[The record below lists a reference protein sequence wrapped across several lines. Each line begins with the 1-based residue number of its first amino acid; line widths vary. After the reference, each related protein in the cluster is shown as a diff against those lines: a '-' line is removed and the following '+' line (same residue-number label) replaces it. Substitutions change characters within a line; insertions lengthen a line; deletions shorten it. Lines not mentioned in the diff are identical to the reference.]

1 MNPALPKYREGL
13 GRERKSGV
21 KGVRWFLG
29 LVAIVAIF
37 LALIFYPIPSLL
49 EWQWH
54 FLRISFLALFFSGAL
69 CLWRILRGPT
79 PADRAVA
86 IDILGILVLGFCAI
100 LGIPTG
106 RDWYIDIG
114 IAWALQ
120 SFISTLALSKYL
132 EGRNFY

>member
-1 MNPALPKYREGL
+1 MRRL
-13 GRERKSGV
+13 
-21 KGVRWFLG
+21 RWLLG
-29 LVAIVAIF
+29 LLTIVIIF
-37 LALIFYPIPSLL
+37 LVIIFYLFPSLL
-49 EWQWH
+49 EWQSPL
-54 FLRISFLALFFSGAL
+54 LRHSFFVLFFCALF
-69 CLWRILRGPT
+69 CLWRIIKGPT

-120 SFISTLALSKYL
+120 SFISTLALAKYL
-132 EGRNFY
+132 EGRDFDE